1 MTGIVVALGGR
12 ATQTS
17 RGLSLKNFVK
27 KGCSSG
33 QVSVQLRN
41 KGSDAYKSAE
51 YGDSIIIERKIMAEG
66 GSSYKIKSTEGKVI
80 SASRTEVDH
89 IVDHFNI
96 QVDNPVSLLNQ
107 DTSRHLLN
115 SNDASDLYKFFMK
128 ATSLEQISS
137 DYWSVMENKDIG
149 LALLQKKEQNILDVR
164 AELRRREA
172 RFIAVKQIKDV
183 KEQIQE
189 LKGERVWAEVIE
201 NEKVWRGIEGTF
213 LLIWPRGW
221 GAWVFLFGE
230 GRLCNKV
237 KEIVILSSSQQLRN
251 KVSPLLDDTRCY
263 HPRIKPNQIGCYRL
277 RKVVQKVVSCSTFCN
292 RILIGLS
299 PAKFYPIRSQYLHNL
314 QQPDLLQD
322 GFKWGHL
329 YALHCVSTLFEEML
343 RNKLNAFLARFTV
356 GFLSLT
362 VWATNNMFC
371 FANCLFKGFHVHL
384 KDQKWSYAIEVCLKH
399 LAYGFCVTNYQDMHT
414 MKSLITQTCQA
425 FFPVVLVC
433 PFQETV
439 YDFSSYKPNCQF
451 PTILDL
457 LDIDDPVIANCLI
470 DQLHIETALAIESRK
485 QACDFIWS
493 RDAPST
499 QAFALGGD
507 HIIGG
512 RCAKCIAS
520 VKEPRNYFSS
530 NSQDDIRT
538 INEEISQSRTEL
550 ECLMDRRKT
559 LEKTLKQKINE
570 LQETNKAKKK
580 MQTSIA
586 SLQVEISELKESFE
600 EEVSPD
606 ISVLETDL
614 ELYAQ
619 RLEDCTQQSQI
630 AEEELAQ
637 ASATFQKQ
645 QEINTQHTQ
654 KVSVVFEK
662 ADSLKEELT
671 SLNLIMDQERIRKN
685 HHEKERRKFERKI
698 TENEKERDRLVKL
711 AEQKADVASKHFPR
725 VETTRS
731 VTDLETEILKK
742 QKYIEEEE
750 RNRGSAEKITKEFKE
765 ICDRYSE
772 ILKNTKNIQKLHKC
786 LKNQMEK
793 RMKYLKEKRKIL
805 ASHTSQFFTRHLS
818 QRGFSGYVSFDH
830 NEETLE
836 LIVNVHKGPRHVHGG
851 VDESTRVMKSLSGGE
866 RSVSTICFLTA
877 LWGTMESPFRC
888 LDEFDVFMDLYN
900 RKVIMKMVLEL
911 AALPEEKHRQ
921 FIFLTPQDMSYLPI
935 DRSVVRIFKLDDPDR

>member
-1 MTGIVVALGGR
+1 IRCNVFVRITKEYLEVAPDQNNINGIMSRKRPHPDEFNSDEDDSGIFSDQTSREIVAEEEDPEDLSVSGKIEHVTLINFLCHSNLHVPLGPNVNFIIGRNGSGKSAIMTGIVVALGGR

-149 LALLQKKEQNILDVR
+149 LVLLQQKEQNILDVR
-164 AELRRREA
+164 AELRRQEA
-172 RFIAVKQIKDV
+172 RFIAVKQIKNV

-201 NEKVWRGIEGTF
+201 NEKAVSKLATSVEKDKSELPKFDKEIQESESPSVFPLAKSLQLILGNSATYRLFTNLYLQIKQCQVHGQQCQVRGQRNDELKNRTTQSNKLKRRQDEDNIRKKIRDKERQIQQVKYRANDR
-213 LLIWPRGW
+213 LLKFGDWMPKLVNTIKTAVRDGRFSKPPRG
-221 GAWVFLFGE
+221 
-230 GRLCNKV
+230 
-237 KEIVILSSSQQLRN
+237 
-251 KVSPLLDDTRCY
+251 
-263 HPRIKPNQIGCYRL
+263 
-277 RKVVQKVVSCSTFCN
+277 
-292 RILIGLS
+292 
-299 PAKFYPIRSQYLHNL
+299 PI
-314 QQPDLLQD
+314 
-322 GFKWGHL
+322 
-329 YALHCVSTLFEEML
+329 
-343 RNKLNAFLARFTV
+343 
-356 GFLSLT
+356 
-362 VWATNNMFC
+362 
-371 FANCLFKGFHVHL
+371 GFHVHL

-470 DQLHIETALAIESRK
+470 DQLHIETTLAIESRE

-499 QAFALGGD
+499 QAFALLGD

-512 RCAKCIAS
+512 RCAKSIAS
-520 VKEPRNYFSS
+520 VRKPRNYFSS

-600 EEVSPD
+600 EEDSPD

-619 RLEDCTQQSQI
+619 RLEDCTQQSQT
-630 AEEELAQ
+630 AEEELAE
-637 ASATFQKQ
+637 ASAALEEKQ
-645 QEINTQHTQ
+645 QVNSQHTK

-685 HHEKERRKFERKI
+685 HHEKERMKFERKI
-698 TENEKERDRLVKL
+698 AENEKEQDRLVKL

-750 RNRGSAEKITKEFKE
+750 RNRGSVEKITKEFKE

-818 QRGFSGYVSFDH
+818 QRGFS
-830 NEETLE
+830 
-836 LIVNVHKGPRHVHGG
+836 
-851 VDESTRVMKSLSGGE
+851 
-866 RSVSTICFLTA
+866 
-877 LWGTMESPFRC
+877 
-888 LDEFDVFMDLYN
+888 
-900 RKVIMKMVLEL
+900 
-911 AALPEEKHRQ
+911 
-921 FIFLTPQDMSYLPI
+921 
-935 DRSVVRIFKLDDPDR
+935 